1 MSSDLASRHLRVIAI
16 IPAYNEVNS
25 VSRIVKDASRFVDE
39 IVVVD
44 DGSEDMTAKEAE
56 SAGAKTIRHPSNS
69 GIGSSLRTGYGYCL
83 SKPCDIVVQLDA
95 DGQHEPQFVPLMI
108 DHMITN
114 NLDIVTGSRF
124 LGQRSVD
131 YALLRR
137 AGIKLFSVVAS
148 SYGSARITDVTS
160 GFRAYRRTALRLIG
174 DVADRHWAFDQT
186 LRALKLGL
194 KYGEYP
200 VLMPK
205 RNSGKSQF
213 TARAFF
219 LYPIRMTG
227 VVLKVGLSRSQKDK
241 ANMREKL

>member
-1 MSSDLASRHLRVIAI
+1 MSSDPASRHLRVIAI
-16 IPAYNEVNS
+16 IPAYNEENS
-25 VSRIVKDASRFVDE
+25 VRRIVKDASRFVDE
-39 IVVVD
+39 ILVVD
-44 DGSEDMTAKEAE
+44 DGSEDMTVREAE
-56 SAGAKTIRHPSNS
+56 LAGAKTIKHLANS
-69 GIGSSLRTGYGYCL
+69 GIGSSLRTGYRYCL
-83 SKPCDIVVQLDA
+83 SKPCDIIVQLDA
-95 DGQHEPQFVPLMI
+95 DGQHDPQFVPLMI
-108 DHMITN
+108 NHMITN

-124 LGQRSVD
+124 LGQHSE
-131 YALLRR
+131 YHALLRR
-137 AGIKLFSVVAS
+137 AGIKLFSVLAS

>member
-1 MSSDLASRHLRVIAI
+1 MSPDPASRHLRVIAI
-16 IPAYNEVNS
+16 IPAYNEENS
-25 VSRIVKDASRFVDE
+25 IRRIVKDASRFVDE
-39 IVVVD
+39 ILVVD

-56 SAGAKTIRHPSNS
+56 SAGAKTIRHLSNS
-69 GIGSSLRTGYGYCL
+69 GIGSSLRTGYSYCL

-95 DGQHEPQFVPLMI
+95 DGQHDPQFVPLMI
-108 DHMITN
+108 NHMITY

-124 LGQRSVD
+124 LGERSED
-131 YALLRR
+131 HALLRR
-137 AGIKLFSVVAS
+137 AGIKLFSVLAS

-160 GFRAYRRTALRLIG
+160 GFRAYRSAALRLIV

-200 VLMPK
+200 VPMPK

-213 TARAFF
+213 GARTFS

-241 ANMREKL
+241 AKVREKL